1 MTGPGYRIEI
11 DPRDEEAIEALS
23 VLVDALPCRVD
34 PDVMRAVV
42 VLSRYIGHVTADRMI
57 VLSDDPPRVEV

>member
-1 MTGPGYRIEI
+1 MTRPGYRIEL

-23 VLVDALPCRVD
+23 ALVDALPCRVD

-42 VLSRYIGHVTADRMI
+42 VLSRYVGCRAADRMI